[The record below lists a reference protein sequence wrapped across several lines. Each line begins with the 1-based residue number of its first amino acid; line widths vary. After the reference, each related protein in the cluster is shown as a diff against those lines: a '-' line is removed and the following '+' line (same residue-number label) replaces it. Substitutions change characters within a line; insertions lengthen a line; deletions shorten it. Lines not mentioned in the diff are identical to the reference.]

1 MTYADEV
8 DAFPLSGNT
17 ELMNIALGSVRG
29 NIIFSTATVN
39 SFLEDVLK
47 KRKVRELKLY
57 IRPSLRPLTVP
68 KLFHAPAV
76 ILYPLL
82 FILLK
87 RMKRQCIIFVSAK
100 KECYRL
106 YLVFRLFFSCTYV
119 YADAKDRD
127 RNIREFKDRKHR
139 FIFAT
144 TVLERGITIKGVNV
158 IVLDLHRNIFS
169 EENIVQM
176 LGRVGRDVNDP
187 YGDAYILYRYK
198 DTAVSRA
205 VAFIKEANE
214 ISKMSLLR

>member
-1 MTYADEV
+1 
-8 DAFPLSGNT
+8 
-17 ELMNIALGSVRG
+17 MNIALGSVRG

-119 YADAKDRD
+119 YADAKVRD